1 MQTAVEAIVSLLLLV
16 GSLFTL
22 IGAIGLARLPDFFM
36 RLHGPTKSTTLG
48 VGGIVLASVIYFSAH
63 NNFASLHEL
72 LIPAFLFLTAPIS
85 AHMLAKAGIQQ
96 RVPLS
101 AGTRGRPPATGACA
115 EHGDTREMSSDDEDV
130 TGSAAMDRHNPQP
143 GGAPTVRADGKPAQ
157 DA

>member
-1 MQTAVEAIVSLLLLV
+1 MQTVAEAIVCLLLLV

-48 VGGIVLASVIYFSAH
+48 VGGVVLASVLYFSVH
-63 NNFASLHEL
+63 RDFASLHEL

-96 RVPLS
+96 RVKVS
-101 AGTRGRPPATGACA
+101 AATRGRPPVHDQSTSPAP
-115 EHGDTREMSSDDEDV
+115 EQSSRPDDV
-130 TGSAAMDRHNPQP
+130 TP
-143 GGAPTVRADGKPAQ
+143 GA
-157 DA
+157 

>member
-1 MQTAVEAIVSLLLLV
+1 MQTVIEFIVCALLLL

-48 VGGIVLASVIYFSAH
+48 VGGIVLASVIYFSTNH
-63 NNFASLHEL
+63 NFASLHEL

-96 RVPLS
+96 RVRLS
-101 AGTRGRPPATGACA
+101 PNTRGRPPVTN
-115 EHGDTREMSSDDEDV
+115 EHT
-130 TGSAAMDRHNPQP
+130 
-143 GGAPTVRADGKPAQ
+143 DGNNGT
-157 DA
+157 

>member
-1 MQTAVEAIVSLLLLV
+1 MQTVVEAIVCVLLLI

-85 AHMLAKAGIQQ
+85 AHMLAKAGMQQ
-96 RVPLS
+96 RVPL
-101 AGTRGRPPATGACA
+101 AAATRGRPPVTGASA
-115 EHGDTREMSSDDEDV
+115 EKGDTREVHDAHPESRAQDAD
-130 TGSAAMDRHNPQP
+130 P
-143 GGAPTVRADGKPAQ
+143 GANGKPAQ

>member
-1 MQTAVEAIVSLLLLV
+1 MQTFIEAIVCALLLT

-22 IGAIGLARLPDFFM
+22 VGAIGLARLPDFFM

-48 VGGIVLASVIYFSAH
+48 VGGIVLASVVDFSTH
-63 NNFASLHEL
+63 NDFASLHEL

-101 AGTRGRPPATGACA
+101 PNTQGRPPVTDDSRVPASRMD
-115 EHGDTREMSSDDEDV
+115 GDNASGT
-130 TGSAAMDRHNPQP
+130 
-143 GGAPTVRADGKPAQ
+143 
-157 DA
+157 

>member
-1 MQTAVEAIVSLLLLV
+1 MQTVVEVIVSALLLI

-48 VGGIVLASVIYFSAH
+48 VGGIVLASVIYFSTH

-96 RVPLS
+96 RVRVV
-101 AGTRGRPPATGACA
+101 AATRGRPPATGACA
-115 EHGDTREMSSDDEDV
+115 EHGDTREMHEASDDDQ
-130 TGSAAMDRHNPQP
+130 GAQAAR
-143 GGAPTVRADGKPAQ
+143 TEIKPRQ
-157 DA
+157 DP